1 MGKRGSGEER
11 LIHLDP
17 SSYPFSHFLLSLFQ
31 QFTFSSFSCKFD
43 PSGESIMLYLSQVLS
58 RPIRDLEGES
68 VASIKDVIVRLGEE
82 DHPQVTGLV
91 ARYRRRDFFVSRWRI
106 TEFNELGVRLNSD
119 ILDLRPFVR
128 REGEVLLARNVL
140 DKQLIDVDGKRVVR
154 VNDVQII
161 EAAGQWRVTGADVS
175 LQGLWRRLAP
185 AGFRGT
191 RRPVEVI
198 DWSDVGYLATD
209 AATVQ
214 LKSASG
220 KLARLHP
227 VEIARLAE
235 ALSYHHGSEVVE
247 SLDDETAAETLEE
260 MPAAQQARILAD
272 MDEERAADILEW
284 MSPDEAADVLG
295 DLPEEKA
302 EELLGL
308 MEGEEQADVAELL
321 PYEDDTAGGLMTTEF
336 VTLPR
341 ELTVGEALARLR
353 EMAETPN
360 MIYYL
365 YVVEAEGSWK
375 LIGVIALR
383 SLILADPEA
392 PLANVMR
399 SEFQSAHPDEPGKEV
414 AHRIAEYNLL
424 ALPVIDR
431 SGDILGI
438 ITVDDAME
446 ILLPK
451 DWRQRL
457 PRLFS

>member
-1 MGKRGSGEER
+1 
-11 LIHLDP
+11 
-17 SSYPFSHFLLSLFQ
+17 
-31 QFTFSSFSCKFD
+31 
-43 PSGESIMLYLSQVLS
+43 MLYLSQVLS
-58 RPIRDLEGES
+58 RPIRDLEGDR
-68 VASIKDVIVRLGEE
+68 VATVKDVIVRLGEE
-82 DHPQVTGLV
+82 DHPALIGLV

-106 TEFNELGVRLNSD
+106 TEFNEHGVRLNSD

-128 REGEVLLARNVL
+128 RDGEVLLARNVL

-161 EAAGQWRVTGADVS
+161 PAAGEWRVTGADVS

-185 AGFRGT
+185 AGLIGT
-191 RRPVEVI
+191 RKPVEVI
-198 DWSDVGYLATD
+198 DWSNVGYLATD
-209 AATVQ
+209 EATVR
-214 LKSASG
+214 LKSSSD

-260 MPAAQQARILAD
+260 MPAERQARILGD

-295 DLPEEKA
+295 DLPEDKA

-308 MEGEEQADVAELL
+308 MEDEEQAEVAELL

-341 ELTVGEALARLR
+341 GLTVGEALARLR
-353 EMAETPN
+353 EMAQTPN

-365 YVVEAEGSWK
+365 YLVEGEGSWQ
-375 LIGVIALR
+375 LSGVIALR
-383 SLILADPEA
+383 SLILADPA
-392 PLANVMR
+392 VPLDEVMR
-399 SEFQSAHPDEPGKEV
+399 SEFQKAHPDERASEV

-424 ALPVIDR
+424 ALPVVDE

-457 PRLFS
+457 PRLFG

>member
-1 MGKRGSGEER
+1 
-11 LIHLDP
+11 
-17 SSYPFSHFLLSLFQ
+17 
-31 QFTFSSFSCKFD
+31 
-43 PSGESIMLYLSQVLS
+43 MLYLSQVLG
-58 RPIRDLEGES
+58 RPIRDLEGER
-68 VASIKDVIVRLGEE
+68 VATIKDVIVRLGTE
-82 DHPQVTGLV
+82 DHPPVTGFV
-91 ARYRRRDFFVSRWRI
+91 ARYRRRDFFLSRWRI
-106 TEFNELGVRLNSD
+106 SEFSEQGVRLDSD

-128 REGEVLLARNVL
+128 RDGEVLLARDVL

-154 VNDVQII
+154 VNDVQLI
-161 EAAGQWRVTGADVS
+161 EAAPNWRVTGADVS

-185 AGFRGT
+185 SGFFGT
-191 RRPVEVI
+191 RQPVEVL
-198 DWSDVGYLATD
+198 DWADVGYLATD

-214 LKSASG
+214 LKSSSD

-260 MPAAQQARILAD
+260 MPAERQAQILGD

-341 ELTVGEALARLR
+341 SLTVSEALARLR

-365 YVVEAEGSWK
+365 YVVEVENSWK
-375 LIGVIALR
+375 LVGVIALR
-383 SLILADPEA
+383 NLILADPA
-392 PLANVMR
+392 LPLEEMMR
-399 SEFQSAHPDEPGKEV
+399 TEFQFATPDEPAKDV
-414 AHRIAEYNLL
+414 AQRIAEYNLL
-424 ALPVIDR
+424 ALPVLDE
-431 SGDILGI
+431 SAEILGI
-438 ITVDDAME
+438 VTVDDAME
-446 ILLPK
+446 ILLP
-451 DWRQRL
+451 REGQQRL
-457 PRLFS
+457 PRLFG

>member
-1 MGKRGSGEER
+1 
-11 LIHLDP
+11 
-17 SSYPFSHFLLSLFQ
+17 
-31 QFTFSSFSCKFD
+31 
-43 PSGESIMLYLSQVLS
+43 MLYLSQVLS
-58 RPIRDLEGES
+58 RPIRDLEGER
-68 VASIKDVIVRLGEE
+68 VATIKDVIVRLGED
-82 DHPQVTGLV
+82 DHPPVMGLV

-106 TEFNELGVRLNSD
+106 TEFNEQGARLNSD

-128 REGEVLLARNVL
+128 RENEVLLARDVL

-161 EAAGQWRVTGADVS
+161 GVAGDWRVTGADVS

-185 AGFRGT
+185 AGLVGT
-191 RRPVEVI
+191 RQAVEVI
-198 DWSDVGYLATD
+198 DWSNVGYLATD
-209 AATVQ
+209 TAMVQ
-214 LKSASG
+214 LKSSSD

-235 ALSYHHGSEVVE
+235 ALSYHHGTEVVE

-260 MPAAQQARILAD
+260 MPAGRQAQILAD
-272 MDEERAADILEW
+272 MDGERAADILEW

-308 MEGEEQADVAELL
+308 MEDQEQADVVELL

-365 YVVEAEGSWK
+365 YVVENEGSWK
-375 LIGVIALR
+375 LSGVIALR
-383 SLILADPEA
+383 NLILADPTA
-392 PLANVMR
+392 PLDHVMR
-399 SEFQSAHPDEPGKEV
+399 TEVQTAQPNESANEV
-414 AHRIAEYNLL
+414 AQRIADYNLL
-424 ALPVIDR
+424 ALPVVDE

-438 ITVDDAME
+438 VTVDDAME

-457 PRLFS
+457 PRLFG

>member
-1 MGKRGSGEER
+1 
-11 LIHLDP
+11 
-17 SSYPFSHFLLSLFQ
+17 
-31 QFTFSSFSCKFD
+31 
-43 PSGESIMLYLSQVLS
+43 MLYLSQVLG
-58 RPIRDLEGES
+58 RPIRDLGGER
-68 VASIKDVIVRLGEE
+68 VATVKDVIVRLGED
-82 DHPQVTGLV
+82 DHPPVIGLM

-106 TEFNELGVRLNSD
+106 RDLNAREVRLNTE

-128 REGEVLLARNVL
+128 RDGEVLLRSDVL
-140 DKQLIDVDGKRVVR
+140 DKQLIDVNGKRVVR

-161 EAAGQWRVTGADVS
+161 NVADDWRVTGADVS

-185 AGFRGT
+185 SGFAGT
-191 RRPVEVI
+191 RKPVEVI
-198 DWSDVGYLATD
+198 DWSNVGYLATD

-214 LKSASG
+214 LKSSSD

-260 MPAAQQARILAD
+260 MPAESQARILGD
-272 MDEERAADILEW
+272 MDEHRAADILEW

-295 DLPEEKA
+295 DLPDDKA

-308 MEGEEQADVAELL
+308 MEDPEQADVAELL

-341 ELTVGEALARLR
+341 QLSVSEALARLR
-353 EMAETPN
+353 EMASTPN

-365 YVVEAEGSWK
+365 YVVETEGSWK
-375 LIGVIALR
+375 LSGIIALR
-383 SLILADPEA
+383 SLILADPAA
-392 PLANVMR
+392 PLDEVMR
-399 SEFQSAHPDEPGKEV
+399 VDFQRAHPDEPANEV
-414 AHRIAEYNLL
+414 AQRIAEYNLL
-424 ALPVIDR
+424 ALPVVDAA
-431 SGDILGI
+431 GDILGI

-446 ILLPK
+446 VLLPK
-451 DWRQRL
+451 QWQQTL
-457 PRLFS
+457 PRIFG

>member
-1 MGKRGSGEER
+1 
-11 LIHLDP
+11 
-17 SSYPFSHFLLSLFQ
+17 
-31 QFTFSSFSCKFD
+31 
-43 PSGESIMLYLSQVLS
+43 MLYLSQVLG
-58 RPIRDLEGES
+58 RPIRDLEGER
-68 VASIKDVIVRLGEE
+68 VATVKDVIVRLGED
-82 DHPQVTGLV
+82 DHPPVTGFV
-91 ARYRRRDFFVSRWRI
+91 ARYRRRDFFLSRWRI
-106 TEFNELGVRLNSD
+106 TELNKNGVRLNSD

-128 REGEVLLARNVL
+128 RESEVLLARDVL

-161 EAAGQWRVTGADVS
+161 EAATEWRVTGADVS

-185 AGFRGT
+185 AGFAGT
-191 RRPVEVI
+191 RRTVEVL
-198 DWSDVGYLATD
+198 DWADVGYLATD

-214 LKSASG
+214 LKSSSD

-247 SLDDETAAETLEE
+247 ALDDETAAETLEE
-260 MPAAQQARILAD
+260 MPAEHQARILGD
-272 MDEERAADILEW
+272 MDQERAADILEW

-308 MEGEEQADVAELL
+308 MEDEEQADVAELL

-365 YVVEAEGSWK
+365 YVVEEENSWK
-375 LIGVIALR
+375 LCGVIALR
-383 SLILADPEA
+383 SLILADPSM
-392 PLANVMR
+392 PLADAMR
-399 SEFQSAHPDEPGKEV
+399 TDIQSADPQEPAREV
-414 AHRIAEYNLL
+414 AQRIAEYNLL
-424 ALPVIDR
+424 ALPVVDE

-457 PRLFS
+457 PRLLG

>member
-1 MGKRGSGEER
+1 
-11 LIHLDP
+11 
-17 SSYPFSHFLLSLFQ
+17 
-31 QFTFSSFSCKFD
+31 
-43 PSGESIMLYLSQVLS
+43 
-58 RPIRDLEGES
+58 
-68 VASIKDVIVRLGEE
+68 VATIKDVIVRLGAG
-82 DHPQVTGLV
+82 DHPPVTGLV
-91 ARYRRRDFFVSRWRI
+91 ARYRRRDFFLPRWRI
-106 TEFNELGVRLNSD
+106 TMLNQQGVRLNSD

-128 REGEVLLARNVL
+128 RESEVLLARDVL

-161 EAAGQWRVTGADVS
+161 EAAGDWRVTGADVS

-185 AGFRGT
+185 AGFVGSKK
-191 RRPVEVI
+191 PVEVL
-198 DWSDVGYLATD
+198 DWADVGYLATD

-214 LKSASG
+214 LKSSSD

-260 MPAAQQARILAD
+260 MPAESQARILSD
-272 MDEERAADILEW
+272 MDQERAADILEW

-295 DLPEEKA
+295 DLPEDKA

-308 MEGEEQADVAELL
+308 MEHDEQADVVELL

-341 ELTVGEALARLR
+341 ALTVGEALARLR

-365 YVVEAEGSWK
+365 YVVEKEESWK
-375 LIGVIALR
+375 LLGVIALR
-383 SLILADPEA
+383 SLILADPSM
-392 PLANVMR
+392 PLEGVMR
-399 SEFQSAHPDEPGKEV
+399 TEFQQADPEEPAKEV
-414 AHRIAEYNLL
+414 AQRIAEYNLL
-424 ALPVIDR
+424 ALPVIDD

-457 PRLFS
+457 PRLFG

>member
-1 MGKRGSGEER
+1 
-11 LIHLDP
+11 
-17 SSYPFSHFLLSLFQ
+17 
-31 QFTFSSFSCKFD
+31 
-43 PSGESIMLYLSQVLS
+43 MLYLSQVLG
-58 RPIRDLEGES
+58 RPIRDLEGER
-68 VASIKDVIVRLGEE
+68 VATVKDVIVRLGAD
-82 DHPQVTGLV
+82 DHPPVTGLV
-91 ARYRRRDFFVSRWRI
+91 ARYRRRDFFLPRWRI
-106 TEFNELGVRLNSD
+106 TVLSQQGVHLNSD

-128 REGEVLLARNVL
+128 RESEVLLARDVL

-161 EAAGQWRVTGADVS
+161 EAAGDWRVTGADVS

-185 AGFRGT
+185 AGFAGT
-191 RRPVEVI
+191 RKPVEVL
-198 DWSDVGYLATD
+198 DWADVGYLATD

-214 LKSASG
+214 LKSSSD

-260 MPAAQQARILAD
+260 MPAESQARILAD
-272 MDEERAADILEW
+272 MDQERAADILEW

-308 MEGEEQADVAELL
+308 MEQDEQADVVELL

-341 ELTVGEALARLR
+341 ALTVGEALARLR

-365 YVVEAEGSWK
+365 YVVEQEDSWK
-375 LIGVIALR
+375 LVGVIALR
-383 SLILADPEA
+383 SLILADPSM
-392 PLANVMR
+392 PLEEVMR
-399 SEFQSAHPDEPGKEV
+399 TEFQQADPEEPAKEV
-414 AHRIAEYNLL
+414 AQRIAEYNLL
-424 ALPVIDR
+424 ALPVIDE

-446 ILLPK
+446 ILLSK

-457 PRLFS
+457 PRLFG

>member
-1 MGKRGSGEER
+1 
-11 LIHLDP
+11 
-17 SSYPFSHFLLSLFQ
+17 
-31 QFTFSSFSCKFD
+31 
-43 PSGESIMLYLSQVLS
+43 MLYLSQVLS

-68 VASIKDVIVRLGEE
+68 VATVKDVIVRLGDD
-82 DHPQVTGLV
+82 DHPPVIGLV
-91 ARYRRRDFFVSRWRI
+91 ARYRRRDFFLSRWRM
-106 TEFNELGVRLNSD
+106 TEISEHGVRLNSD

-128 REGEVLLARNVL
+128 RDGEVLLARDVL

-154 VNDVQII
+154 VNDVQLI
-161 EAAGQWRVTGADVS
+161 EAADEWRVTGADVS

-185 AGFRGT
+185 AGFMGT
-191 RRPVEVI
+191 RKPVEVI

-214 LKSASG
+214 LKSSSG

-260 MPAAQQARILAD
+260 MPAEHQARILGD

-295 DLPEEKA
+295 DLPEDKA

-308 MEGEEQADVAELL
+308 MEHDEQADVAELL

-341 ELTVGEALARLR
+341 QLTVGEALARLR

-365 YVVEAEGSWK
+365 YVVEVEASWK
-375 LIGVIALR
+375 LVGVIALR
-383 SLILADPEA
+383 SLILAEPSA
-392 PLANVMR
+392 PLEEVMR
-399 SEFQSAHPDEPGKEV
+399 NEFQLAQPDEPAKEV
-414 AHRIAEYNLL
+414 AQRIAEYNLL
-424 ALPVIDR
+424 ALPVVDEA
-431 SGDILGI
+431 GDILGI

-446 ILLPK
+446 ILLPT

-457 PRLFS
+457 PRLFG

>member
-1 MGKRGSGEER
+1 
-11 LIHLDP
+11 
-17 SSYPFSHFLLSLFQ
+17 
-31 QFTFSSFSCKFD
+31 
-43 PSGESIMLYLSQVLS
+43 MLYLSQLLG
-58 RPIRDLEGES
+58 RPIRDLEGER
-68 VASIKDVIVRLGEE
+68 VATVKDVIVRLGSD
-82 DHPQVTGLV
+82 DHPPVAGLV
-91 ARYRRRDFFVSRWRI
+91 ARYRRRDFFLSRWRMI
-106 TEFNELGVRLNSD
+106 DLTEQGVRLNSD

-128 REGEVLLARNVL
+128 REGEVLLARDVL

-185 AGFRGT
+185 PGFMGT
-191 RRPVEVI
+191 RKPVEVL
-198 DWSDVGYLATD
+198 DWADVGYLATD

-214 LKSASG
+214 LKSSSG
-220 KLARLHP
+220 KLSRLHP

-260 MPAAQQARILAD
+260 MPSERQVQILGD

-308 MEGEEQADVAELL
+308 MEDEEQADVAELL

-341 ELTVGEALARLR
+341 QLTVGEALARLR

-365 YVVEAEGSWK
+365 YVVAAEDSWK
-375 LIGVIALR
+375 LEGVIALR
-383 SLILADPEA
+383 SLILSDSSA
-392 PLANVMR
+392 PLERVMR
-399 SEFQSAHPDEPGKEV
+399 SDLQVAHPDDDAAEV
-414 AHRIAEYNLL
+414 AQKIAEYNLL
-424 ALPVIDR
+424 ALPVVDEA
-431 SGDILGI
+431 GDILGI
-438 ITVDDAME
+438 VTVDDAIE
-446 ILLPK
+446 FLLPK
-451 DWRQRL
+451 GWRQRL
-457 PRLFS
+457 PKMFG

>member
-1 MGKRGSGEER
+1 
-11 LIHLDP
+11 
-17 SSYPFSHFLLSLFQ
+17 
-31 QFTFSSFSCKFD
+31 
-43 PSGESIMLYLSQVLS
+43 MLYLSQVLG
-58 RPIRDLEGES
+58 RPIRDLEGER
-68 VASIKDVIVRLGEE
+68 VATVKDVIVRLGEE
-82 DHPQVTGLV
+82 DHPPVTGLV
-91 ARYRRRDFFVSRWRI
+91 ARFGRRDFFLSRWRI
-106 TEFNELGVRLNSD
+106 TELNEQGVRLNSD
-119 ILDLRPFVR
+119 KLNLRPFER
-128 REGEVLLARNVL
+128 REAEVLLARDVL

-161 EAAGQWRVTGADVS
+161 QAAAEWRVTGADVS

-185 AGFRGT
+185 TGFFGTRGT
-191 RRPVEVI
+191 VEVI

-214 LKSASG
+214 LKSSSD

-235 ALSYHHGSEVVE
+235 ALSYHHGTEIVE
-247 SLDDETAAETLEE
+247 ALDDETAAETLEE
-260 MPAAQQARILAD
+260 MPAERQVQILGD

-308 MEGEEQADVAELL
+308 MEDEEQADVAELL

-341 ELTVGEALARLR
+341 DLTVGEALARLR
-353 EMAETPN
+353 EMAKTPN

-365 YVVEAEGSWK
+365 YVVAAEDSWK

-383 SLILADPEA
+383 NLILADPSV
-392 PLANVMR
+392 PLEDVMR
-399 SEFQSAHPDEPGKEV
+399 SEFQNAHPDESANEV
-414 AHRIAEYNLL
+414 AQRIAEYNLL
-424 ALPVIDR
+424 ALPVIDE
-431 SGDILGI
+431 GGEILGI
-438 ITVDDAME
+438 VTVDDAME

-457 PRLFS
+457 PRLFG

>member
-1 MGKRGSGEER
+1 
-11 LIHLDP
+11 
-17 SSYPFSHFLLSLFQ
+17 
-31 QFTFSSFSCKFD
+31 
-43 PSGESIMLYLSQVLS
+43 MLYLSQVLG
-58 RPIRDLEGES
+58 RPIRDLEGER
-68 VASIKDVIVRLGEE
+68 VATVKDVIVRLGAD
-82 DHPQVTGLV
+82 DHPPVTGLV
-91 ARYRRRDFFVSRWRI
+91 ARYRRRDFFLSRWRV
-106 TEFNELGVRLNSD
+106 TELNESGVRLNSD

-128 REGEVLLARNVL
+128 REAEVLLARDVL

-161 EAAGQWRVTGADVS
+161 ETGKDWRVTGADVS

-185 AGFRGT
+185 AGFIGT
-191 RRPVEVI
+191 RRTVEVL
-198 DWSDVGYLATD
+198 DWADVGYLATD

-214 LKSASG
+214 LKSSSD
-220 KLARLHP
+220 KLSRLHP

-260 MPAAQQARILAD
+260 MPAEHQARILSD

-295 DLPEEKA
+295 DLPEDKA

-341 ELTVGEALARLR
+341 KLTVGEALARLR

-365 YVVEAEGSWK
+365 YVVEEEESWK
-375 LIGVIALR
+375 LCGVIALR
-383 SLILADPEA
+383 NLILGDPA
-392 PLANVMR
+392 MPLQDVMR
-399 SEFQSAHPDEPGKEV
+399 TEFQKATPDEGASEV
-414 AHRIAEYNLL
+414 AQRIAEYNLL
-424 ALPVIDR
+424 ALPVVDE
-431 SGDILGI
+431 SDEILGI

-451 DWRQRL
+451 DWRQRV
-457 PRLFS
+457 PRLFG

>member
-1 MGKRGSGEER
+1 
-11 LIHLDP
+11 
-17 SSYPFSHFLLSLFQ
+17 
-31 QFTFSSFSCKFD
+31 
-43 PSGESIMLYLSQVLS
+43 MLYLSQVLR
-58 RPIRDLEGES
+58 RPIRDLDGES
-68 VASIKDVIVRLGEE
+68 VATVKDLITRLGEE
-82 DHPQVTGLV
+82 DHPQITGLV
-91 ARYRRRDFFVSRWRI
+91 ARYRRRDFFVSRRRI
-106 TEFNELGVRLNSD
+106 TEMNERGVKLNSD
-119 ILDLRPFVR
+119 KLNLRPFMR

-154 VNDVQII
+154 VNDVQLIG
-161 EAAGQWRVTGADVS
+161 ADGGWRVTGADVT

-185 AGFRGT
+185 AGFAGT
-191 RRPVEVI
+191 RKPVEVI
-198 DWSDVGYLATD
+198 DWADVGYLATD
-209 AATVQ
+209 GATVQ

-260 MPAAQQARILAD
+260 MPAAQQARIIGD
-272 MDEERAADILEW
+272 MDEERAADILEL

-308 MEGEEQADVAELL
+308 MEGDEQADVAELL

-341 ELTVGEALARLR
+341 ELTVAEALARLR
-353 EMAETPN
+353 DMAETPN

-365 YVVEAEGSWK
+365 YVVEQEGSWN

-383 SLILADPEA
+383 SLILSDPA
-392 PLANVMR
+392 LPLAEVMR
-399 SEFQSAHPDEPGKEV
+399 TEFQLAHPDEPAVEV
-414 AHRIAEYNLL
+414 AQRIAEYNLL
-424 ALPVIDR
+424 ALPVVDQT
-431 SGDILGI
+431 GEILGI

-451 DWRQRL
+451 NWRQRL
-457 PRLFS
+457 PRLLI

>member
-1 MGKRGSGEER
+1 
-11 LIHLDP
+11 
-17 SSYPFSHFLLSLFQ
+17 
-31 QFTFSSFSCKFD
+31 
-43 PSGESIMLYLSQVLS
+43 MLYLSQVLG
-58 RPIRDLEGES
+58 RPIRDLEGER
-68 VASIKDVIVRLGEE
+68 VATVKDIIVRLGED
-82 DHPQVTGLV
+82 DHPPVTGLV
-91 ARYRRRDFFVSRWRI
+91 ARYRRRDFFLSRWRI
-106 TEFNELGVRLNSD
+106 TELNQNGVRLNSD

-128 REGEVLLARNVL
+128 RENEVLLAKDVL

-161 EAAGQWRVTGADVS
+161 EAAGDWRVTGADVS

-185 AGFRGT
+185 SGFAGT
-191 RRPVEVI
+191 KKAVEVL
-198 DWSDVGYLATD
+198 DWADVGYLATD

-214 LKSASG
+214 LKSASD

-247 SLDDETAAETLEE
+247 ALDDETAAETLEE
-260 MPAAQQARILAD
+260 MPAETQARILGD
-272 MDEERAADILEW
+272 MDQERAADILEW

-308 MEGEEQADVAELL
+308 MEHDEQADVAELL

-341 ELTVGEALARLR
+341 ALTVGEALARLR

-365 YVVEAEGSWK
+365 YVVEEENSWK
-375 LIGVIALR
+375 LLGVIALR
-383 SLILADPEA
+383 SLILADPSM
-392 PLANVMR
+392 PLADVMR
-399 SEFQSAHPDEPGKEV
+399 TEFQRGDPSEPARDV
-414 AHRIAEYNLL
+414 AQRIAEYNLL
-424 ALPVIDR
+424 ALPVVDD

-446 ILLPK
+446 ILLPT

-457 PRLFS
+457 PRLFG